1 MSAFWTRG
9 RNANAESGDAAV
21 PGVRARIWRLTAVD
35 RCDRCGAQAY
45 VRVLLP
51 GRLELL
57 FCAHHNRQYSSALA
71 DIAVEIQDE
80 TMRLACCA
88 LSGRNW
94 VRYSELNEC
103 DNHAAEGIQG
113 CPSVSIAS
121 AVKKPRPSLAAAESR
136 YVPHICGM
144 PSSNRQI
151 PDRCHPDFVLV
162 RFPTSDRVKRD

>member
-9 RNANAESGDAAV
+9 RDTNAEIEDAAAA
-21 PGVRARIWRLTAVD
+21 GARAPDWRLTAVD

-51 GRLELL
+51 GRMELL

-88 LSGRNW
+88 LSGIR
-94 VRYSELNEC
+94 VIPIPGPRI
-103 DNHAAEGIQG
+103 A
-113 CPSVSIAS
+113 PS
-121 AVKKPRPSLAAAESR
+121 ESR
-136 YVPHICGM
+136 A
-144 PSSNRQI
+144 RQPAAGPRRLTKI
-151 PDRCHPDFVLV
+151 WRSPANG
-162 RFPTSDRVKRD
+162 S

>member
-9 RNANAESGDAAV
+9 GDRSAESQQAAAA
-21 PGVRARIWRLTAVD
+21 GARARGWRLTAVD

-80 TMRLACCA
+80 TIQLAF
-88 LSGRNW
+88 
-94 VRYSELNEC
+94 V
-103 DNHAAEGIQG
+103 
-113 CPSVSIAS
+113 PS
-121 AVKKPRPSLAAAESR
+121 
-136 YVPHICGM
+136 H
-144 PSSNRQI
+144 
-151 PDRCHPDFVLV
+151 
-162 RFPTSDRVKRD
+162 